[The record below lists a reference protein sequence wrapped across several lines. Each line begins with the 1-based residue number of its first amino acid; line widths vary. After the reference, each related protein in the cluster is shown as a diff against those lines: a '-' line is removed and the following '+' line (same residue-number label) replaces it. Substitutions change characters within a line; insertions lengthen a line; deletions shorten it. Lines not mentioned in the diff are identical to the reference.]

1 MTLRQHLISLYLTA
15 RPPCCRQEQEDP
27 LETDSGSESR
37 DSVSRSAEGGGGAA
51 GGAGGARGGQDT
63 PSAKSEREDEP
74 DSEQDDLAAATGQW
88 GGADGVPVG
97 RGTLCAR

>member
-1 MTLRQHLISLYLTA
+1 MHCSNGASATPNPHCSSA
-15 RPPCCRQEQEDP
+15 AAQEPADDP

-37 DSVSRSAEGGGGAA
+37 DSVSRTAEGSGAGGGG
-51 GGAGGARGGQDT
+51 RGGQDT

-88 GGADGVPVG
+88 VGDQGVTNQLGVVS
-97 RGTLCAR
+97 R